1 MTIVKHEL
9 RQGRTAFWI
18 WTGVLSFLL
27 ATCVFLFP
35 QMKGEMDQ
43 VSELFASMGSF
54 TDAFGMDK
62 LNFGTLLGYYA
73 IECGNTLG
81 LGGAF
86 FAALTGAAALCGEEK
101 NRTAEFLLTHPVSRT
116 RIVTEKLISVLL
128 RMVGLNLVVF
138 AVGAASIAAIGEE
151 VPWKELSLLHLA
163 HCLMC
168 VEIAGICFGISAFL
182 RGGSAGIGIGVAALL
197 YVANLLGNIT
207 EKAEFLKYLSPFAYC
222 DGAGIVTDGALDGTK
237 VAIGL
242 GIAAAA
248 VIAAFLYYPKKDIH

>member
-18 WTGVLSFLL
+18 WTGALSFLL

-35 QMKGEMDQ
+35 EMKGEMDQ
-43 VSELFASMGSF
+43 VSDLFASMGAF

-62 LNFGTLLGYYA
+62 LNFGTLTGYYA

-86 FAALTGAAALCGEEK
+86 FAALTAAAALCGEEK

-116 RIVTEKLISVLL
+116 RVVTEKLISVLL
-128 RMVGLNLVVF
+128 RMIALNLVVF
-138 AVGAASIAAIGEE
+138 AVGATSVAVIGEE
-151 VPWKELSLLHLA
+151 IPWKELALLHLA
-163 HCLMC
+163 YGLMC

-182 RGGSAGIGIGVAALL
+182 RSGSAGIGIGVAALL
-197 YVANLLGNIT
+197 YIANLLANIT
-207 EKAEFLKYLSPFAYC
+207 EKAAFLKWLTPFAYC
-222 DGAGIVTDGALDGTK
+222 DGGGIVSDGNLDWGKVGVGMGIALA
-237 VAIGL
+237 AIG
-242 GIAAAA
+242 AAYW
-248 VIAAFLYYPKKDIH
+248 YYPRKDIR